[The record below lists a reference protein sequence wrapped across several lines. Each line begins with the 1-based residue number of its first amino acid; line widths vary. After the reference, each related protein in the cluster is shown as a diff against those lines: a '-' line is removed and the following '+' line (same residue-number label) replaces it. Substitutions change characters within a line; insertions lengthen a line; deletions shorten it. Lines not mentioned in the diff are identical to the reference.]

1 MNGDVPMS
9 FHDDRIFLDRAAASG
24 RAVPQEVAA
33 AIENGEM
40 PERYRR
46 NAMTVSH
53 MDQARLARSRVF
65 LVGCGGLG
73 GHVLEFLVRA
83 GVGTILAC
91 DPDRVEL
98 HNANRQLLAAA
109 GTMGRF
115 KAEAAR
121 ERAAEIN
128 PLVRVVPMSSRFQ
141 DEGLP
146 AADAVVDCLGGA
158 AHRRELQAMASEA
171 RLPLISAG
179 ISGWTALVSTTWPGE
194 TGLAEFMN
202 DRDGCELTQGIPSPA
217 VGFAAAL
224 QATEAIR
231 MLTGRIPSLRG
242 NLLIADLAEMRF
254 STVSLQTGLDFAI

>member
-1 MNGDVPMS
+1 M
-9 FHDDRIFLDRAAASG
+9 A
-24 RAVPQEVAA
+24 
-33 AIENGEM
+33 
-40 PERYRR
+40 
-46 NAMTVSH
+46 
-53 MDQARLARSRVF
+53 
-65 LVGCGGLG
+65 
-73 GHVLEFLVRA
+73 
-83 GVGTILAC
+83 
-91 DPDRVEL
+91 
-98 HNANRQLLAAA
+98 
-109 GTMGRF
+109 
-115 KAEAAR
+115 
-121 ERAAEIN
+121 
-128 PLVRVVPMSSRFQ
+128 SRFQ

-171 RLPLISAG
+171 KLPLISAG

-231 MLTGRIPSLRG
+231 MLTGRLPSLRG